1 MFVSFP
7 FSNYFSIVIPSL
19 YVYISGLQSIHLYL
33 CLPICEFNQKV
44 NVHCDRDI
52 PEGDIKVAQGITA
65 LTIVYS
71 QKEQ

>member
-1 MFVSFP
+1 MFISFP

-19 YVYISGLQSIHLYL
+19 YVYISGLQSIQLYL
-33 CLPICEFNQKV
+33 CPRICEFNQTV
-44 NVHCDRDI
+44 NVHCDGDI